1 MPSTIC
7 MVIPGFDYATAA
19 GKVVKPQT
27 FSVLWHGSSTETLE
41 DFRTHSGLPA
51 RGTDIELIH
60 HVEPETNTN
69 PNTAFRGTVPFP
81 LSPDKQ
87 SGACLW
93 AQDNGLI
100 FQIKDFPG
108 YDVNALLEGRIPD
121 GMGRYRSPRY
131 TAEQEIAI
139 PARVPSAY
147 VAYIGRV
154 QEGPRGFRHT
164 MEKL

>member
-1 MPSTIC
+1 MC
-7 MVIPGFDYATAA
+7 MVIPGFDFATAA
-19 GKVVKPQT
+19 GTVVQPQT
-27 FSVLWHGSSTETLE
+27 FAVLWHGSSTETLE
-41 DFRTHSGLPA
+41 NFRAQRGLPA

-60 HVEPETNTN
+60 HVEPETIAN
-69 PNTAFRGTVPFP
+69 PDTAFRGTVPFP

-100 FQIKDFPG
+100 FQIRDFPG
-108 YDVNALLEGRIPD
+108 YDINALLEGRIPD
-121 GMGRYRSPRY
+121 GKGGYRSPRY
-131 TAEQEIAI
+131 AGEQEIAI
-139 PARVPSAY
+139 PARVPITY

-154 QEGPRGFRHT
+154 QEGSRGFRYT